1 MSHYQNLAASGYTA
15 ISVARETLGS
25 IGPIAM
31 KFITDIGKRIIE
43 VTGDKKAKSYLFQR
57 IGIAVQRG
65 NAASI
70 MGTVPPGQKLYELY
84 YL

>member
-1 MSHYQNLAASGYTA
+1 MQNFAIFYLTRISHFTNFDVRVEFLCYY
-15 ISVARETLGS
+15 R
-25 IGPIAM
+25 
-31 KFITDIGKRIIE
+31 IGKRIIE

>member
-1 MSHYQNLAASGYTA
+1 MTASGYTV
-15 ISVARETLGS
+15 ISVAMETMGS

-57 IGIAVQRG
+57 IGIAV
-65 NAASI
+65 
-70 MGTVPPGQKLYELY
+70 
-84 YL
+84 